1 MAYSIV
7 GILAIAIHIIANL
20 DILHDIGK
28 AERFSGEKYYFLFL
42 LAVISYHI
50 TDGFWGFLY
59 DAHLVTALFIDTT
72 IYFVTMAASILLW
85 GLFIYHYLQ
94 QRNRVIVYASI
105 SIFVFQIAVVIINL
119 LVPLLFEISP
129 DCVYSALPFRY
140 VVLLV
145 QILGFLIA
153 AGCTFI
159 GSRHENGSMKRHHIT
174 TGVFSLFMI
183 AAITLQVF
191 FPLLPMYSIGYLLGI
206 CALHSLVV
214 EDERKS
220 RQSQLD
226 EAYIRVSIDSLTG
239 AMSKYAYVDAEAK
252 IDSQIDNGELGPMA
266 TVVFDLNDLKKIND
280 TKGHQAGDKY
290 IIDSVKLIKEY
301 FRNIP
306 VYRVGGDEFA
316 VIITGDDYERKE
328 AMLRAFNEKIDDNV
342 EKGNIIV
349 ISAGAADY
357 DPERDSTIIQV
368 FTRADREMF
377 VRKRSLKER
386 QAQKK

>member
-1 MAYSIV
+1 M
-7 GILAIAIHIIANL
+7 
-20 DILHDIGK
+20 
-28 AERFSGEKYYFLFL
+28 
-42 LAVISYHI
+42 AVISYHI

-59 DAHLVTALFIDTT
+59 DAHLVTAVFIDTT

-119 LVPLLFEISP
+119 LVPLLFEVTP

-153 AGCTFI
+153 AGCAFI
-159 GSRHENGSMKRHHIT
+159 GSRHEKGSMKRHHIT

-183 AAITLQVF
+183 VAITLQVF

-214 EDERKS
+214 EDERKA

-226 EAYIRVSIDSLTG
+226 EANFRVSIDSLTG
-239 AMSKYAYVDAEAK
+239 AMTKYAYVDAETK
-252 IDSQIDNGELGPMA
+252 IDSQIDSGELGPMA

-290 IIDSVKLIKEY
+290 IIDSVKLIKEC

-316 VIITGDDYERKE
+316 IILTGDDYERKE

-342 EKGNIIV
+342 ERGNTIV
-349 ISAGAADY
+349 ISAGSADY

-386 QAQKK
+386 QAKKQ

>member
-28 AERFSGEKYYFLFL
+28 AERFSGEKYYFFFL

-59 DAHLVTALFIDTT
+59 DAHLVTAVFIDTT

-85 GLFIYHYLQ
+85 GLFIYYYLQ

-119 LVPLLFEISP
+119 LVPLLFEVTP

-145 QILGFLIA
+145 QIIGFLIA
-153 AGCTFI
+153 AGCAFI
-159 GSRHENGSMKRHHIT
+159 GSRNVKGSMKRHHIT

-183 AAITLQVF
+183 VAIALQVF

-226 EAYIRVSIDSLTG
+226 EANFRVSIDSLTG
-239 AMSKYAYVDAEAK
+239 AMTKYAYVDAESK
-252 IDSQIDNGELGPMA
+252 IDAQIDNGELGPMA

-316 VIITGDDYERKE
+316 IILTGDDYERKE

-349 ISAGAADY
+349 ISAGTADY

>member
-1 MAYSIV
+1 
-7 GILAIAIHIIANL
+7 
-20 DILHDIGK
+20 
-28 AERFSGEKYYFLFL
+28 
-42 LAVISYHI
+42 
-50 TDGFWGFLY
+50 
-59 DAHLVTALFIDTT
+59 
-72 IYFVTMAASILLW
+72 
-85 GLFIYHYLQ
+85 
-94 QRNRVIVYASI
+94 
-105 SIFVFQIAVVIINL
+105 
-119 LVPLLFEISP
+119 
-129 DCVYSALPFRY
+129 
-140 VVLLV
+140 
-145 QILGFLIA
+145 
-153 AGCTFI
+153 
-159 GSRHENGSMKRHHIT
+159 
-174 TGVFSLFMI
+174 
-183 AAITLQVF
+183 
-191 FPLLPMYSIGYLLGI
+191 MYSIGYLLGI

-214 EDERKS
+214 EDERKA

-226 EAYIRVSIDSLTG
+226 EANFRVSIDSLTG
-239 AMSKYAYVDAEAK
+239 AMTKYAYVDAETK

-316 VIITGDDYERKE
+316 IILTGDDYERKE

-342 EKGNIIV
+342 ERGNIIV
-349 ISAGAADY
+349 ISAGSADY

-386 QAQKK
+386 QAKKQ